1 MLIGLVAIV
10 ILQLIKVKYIEGFEL
25 VPGTGCSDC
34 EKFQNQRRD
43 NRMTESDYL
52 EYENWCG
59 SCPNCMW
66 DAKARNCV
74 PNPSYVPPD
83 EPDTPNDPCSKP
95 CTQITG
101 ERACNGCPSCISCVD
116 RDTGNRC
123 IDRKDYTAEMCPDT
137 DLTDGAS
144 TAPPGSNI
152 DDDIDS
158 SDQDGSISN
167 ICKNTSCDRIEPKD
181 GTCDK
186 CPNCKSCWP
195 EPGTN
200 GGVYCIKKNE
210 SCPAGT
216 STKNRKYY
224 FDKNGNRI
232 FPNTPTDTQTKTA
245 KDVTP
250 EEIEEALRRM
260 EELHKENRNLSSDDI
275 DYSITESEE
284 TSIAKE
290 KNRQAKF
297 LQDFQSIVHNELLN
311 EQGMTTAN
319 SQDYLREKKD
329 RQSANSKPNQKK
341 GCPDMSEYIRK
352 DSIPCWGCNLE

>member
-1 MLIGLVAIV
+1 MILGISCLLIGLVAIV
-10 ILQLIKVKYIEGFEL
+10 ILQILKSNYIEGF
-25 VPGTGCSDC
+25 VYNNGAGCKENKCKLTKSKISEADYKEWCDQCDNCLWDDVAKDC
-34 EKFQNQRRD
+34 N
-43 NRMTESDYL
+43 
-52 EYENWCG
+52 
-59 SCPNCMW
+59 
-66 DAKARNCV
+66 
-74 PNPSYVPPD
+74 PNPDYV
-83 EPDTPNDPCSKP
+83 EPEESDTPNDPCAKP

-116 RDTGNRC
+116 RDTGNTC
-123 IDRKDYTAEMCPDT
+123 IDRKDYTDERCPDT
-137 DLTDGAS
+137 DPTDGL
-144 TAPPGSNI
+144 APPGSNI
-152 DDDIDS
+152 DEDNDS
-158 SDQDGSISN
+158 SAQDSRISN

-232 FPNTPTDTQTKTA
+232 FPNTPTNTQTKTA

-250 EEIEEALRRM
+250 EEIEDALRRM
-260 EELHKENRNLSSDDI
+260 EKLHKENRNLSSDDI

-284 TSIAKE
+284 TSVAKE

-319 SQDYLREKKD
+319 SQPYLKEKKD
-329 RQSANSKPNQKK
+329 RLSANSKPNQKK
-341 GCPDMSEYIRK
+341 GCPDMSEYVRK
-352 DSIPCWGCNLE
+352 DSIPCWGCNLD

>member
-1 MLIGLVAIV
+1 M
-10 ILQLIKVKYIEGFEL
+10 ILQILKSNYIEGF
-25 VPGTGCSDC
+25 VYNNGAGCKENKCKLTKSKISEADYKEWCDQCDNCLWDDVAKDC
-34 EKFQNQRRD
+34 N
-43 NRMTESDYL
+43 
-52 EYENWCG
+52 
-59 SCPNCMW
+59 
-66 DAKARNCV
+66 
-74 PNPSYVPPD
+74 PNPDYV
-83 EPDTPNDPCSKP
+83 EPEESDTPNDPCSKP

-152 DDDIDS
+152 DNDDPSDS
-158 SDQDGSISN
+158 GKNKEDDSD
-167 ICKNTSCDRIEPKD
+167 TSKI
-181 GTCDK
+181 
-186 CPNCKSCWP
+186 
-195 EPGTN
+195 
-200 GGVYCIKKNE
+200 IH
-210 SCPAGT
+210 
-216 STKNRKYY
+216 
-224 FDKNGNRI
+224 
-232 FPNTPTDTQTKTA
+232 PTGLLPRTEEEM
-245 KDVTP
+245 
-250 EEIEEALRRM
+250 EEIRRQ
-260 EELHKENRNLSSDDI
+260 KERSIPSDLI

-290 KNRQAKF
+290 KNRQSKF
-297 LQDFQSIVHNELLN
+297 LHDVQSIVHNELLN